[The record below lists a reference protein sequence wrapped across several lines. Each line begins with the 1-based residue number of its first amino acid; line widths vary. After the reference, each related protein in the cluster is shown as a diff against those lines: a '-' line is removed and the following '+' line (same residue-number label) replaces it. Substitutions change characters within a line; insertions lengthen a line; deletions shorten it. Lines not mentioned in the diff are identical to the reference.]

1 MKRRMSQA
9 ELRVHCLIPRARIYR
24 RYLLECAKR
33 ALVHFKKPVASI
45 DFIVMPS
52 RKMAVLHRQYL
63 NLPGATDVMAFD
75 LAEPSA
81 PVEGEVYICLERA
94 RSQAADYGV
103 SLASE
108 IARLAVHG
116 VLHLAGEDDETEAGR
131 QRMEKLETRALRKGE
146 RK

>member
-1 MKRRMSQA
+1 MKRRASQP
-9 ELRVHCLIPRARIYR
+9 ELRVHSLIPRARIYR
-24 RYLLECAKR
+24 RYLLECVER

-45 DFIVMPS
+45 DVIVLPA
-52 RKMAVLHRQYL
+52 RKMAALHRQFL

-75 LAEPSA
+75 LAEPGA
-81 PVEGEVYICLERA
+81 PVEGEVYICLDKA
-94 RSQAADYGV
+94 RRQAADYGV

-116 VLHLAGEDDETEAGR
+116 ALHLAGEDDKTEAGR
-131 QRMEKLETRALRKGE
+131 QRMERLETRALRKGE